1 MEEKRAFR
9 RGDTTVSLAGKD
21 KGLPLAV
28 LYVEDGGVF
37 LANGRE
43 HPLERPKRK
52 NPRHLAA
59 PAAVLDEGSM
69 ATNRELRRALAAL
82 YRPADSSPDGRD
94 SHKWEVCTC
103 PKRT

>member
-1 MEEKRAFR
+1 MEEKRPFR
-9 RGDTTVSLAGKD
+9 RGDATVSLAGKD

-28 LYVEDGGVF
+28 VRVGQDGIY

-43 HPLERPKRK
+43 RPLERPKRK

-59 PAAVLDEGSM
+59 PAATLTEGSM

-82 YRPADSSPDGRD
+82 YRPADSSLDGRD